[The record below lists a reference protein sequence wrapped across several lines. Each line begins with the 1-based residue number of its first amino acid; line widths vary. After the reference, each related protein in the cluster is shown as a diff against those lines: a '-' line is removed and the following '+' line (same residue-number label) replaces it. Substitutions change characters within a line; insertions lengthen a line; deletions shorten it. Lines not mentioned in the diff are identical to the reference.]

1 MVTAVTVATTTTP
14 LDAVVATVEAIPDP
28 ELPVVS
34 IGDLGM
40 VHAVEVGEAPDDPIR
55 VEILPTFLGC
65 PAVELLT
72 DTIRDGLAGFGRPVE
87 VRPTHVVPWT
97 TDRITS
103 AGRAALASVGIA
115 PPAADPADVRCP
127 WCASAR
133 VVVDSA
139 FGPTP
144 CRSLYYCRD
153 CRQPFEA
160 MKPV

>member
-1 MVTAVTVATTTTP
+1 MTSAPT
-14 LDAVVATVEAIPDP
+14 LDDVVRATVEAIPDP

-40 VHAVEVGEAPDDPIR
+40 VHEVTVGPGSDDAIR

-65 PAVELLT
+65 PAVELLSGS
-72 DTIRDGLAGFGRPVE
+72 IRDGLAGFGRPV
-87 VRPTHVVPWT
+87 VVQPTHVVPWT
-97 TDRITS
+97 TDRITPV
-103 AGRAALASVGIA
+103 GRAALASVGIA